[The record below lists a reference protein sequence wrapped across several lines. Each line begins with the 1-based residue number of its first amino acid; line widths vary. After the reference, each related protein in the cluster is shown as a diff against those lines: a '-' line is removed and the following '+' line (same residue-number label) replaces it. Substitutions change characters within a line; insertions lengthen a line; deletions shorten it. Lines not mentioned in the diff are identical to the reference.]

1 MLIDMAPVNAYLST
15 NGEVFDVAILMTCH
29 NRKEKTSACLDSLLG
44 ESFLGLRLTVYL
56 VDDGSSDGT
65 FEAVAQ
71 KFPQVRLLRGNGGL
85 FWNRGM
91 HKAFAEALVDGHGF
105 YVWLNDD
112 VELFQNALLRLVQC
126 YNQLKQGTG
135 ESIVVGSMCARD
147 DLDKVTYGGMRRES
161 GFKPTKLIVVQPDPD
176 KPVEVE
182 TMNGNLVLIPS
193 SIALVVGNLDP
204 LYEHAM
210 GDTDYG
216 FRARQQGF
224 SVFVAPGYMG
234 ICDRNS
240 QADTFEDASLTLR
253 ERWQKIINRRG
264 LPPRSWLH
272 YTRRHAGPLWPIYF
286 LWPYVRVGLGC
297 FTRSRTRRASV

>member
-1 MLIDMAPVNAYLST
+1 MAPVNMCLST
-15 NGEVFDVAILMTCH
+15 NGEVFDVAVLMTCH
-29 NRKEKTSACLDSLLG
+29 NRKAKTIACLDSLFAGSLP
-44 ESFLGLRLTVYL
+44 GLRLTVYL

-65 FEAVAQ
+65 FDAVAQ
-71 KFPQVRLLRGNGGL
+71 KFPQVRLMRGNGGL
-85 FWNRGM
+85 FWNKGM
-91 HKAFAEALVDGHGF
+91 HRAFAEALVDSHSF

-112 VELFQNALLRLVQC
+112 LELFQNALLRMIHC
-126 YNQLKQGTG
+126 YNQLQPQAG

-147 DLDKVTYGGMRRES
+147 DLDQVTYGGMRRES
-161 GFKPTKLIVVQPDPD
+161 GLKPTKLIVVRPDPD

-193 SIALVVGNLDP
+193 SVASVVGNLDP
-204 LYEHAM
+204 FYEHAM

-224 SVFVAPGYMG
+224 RVFVAPGCMG
-234 ICDRNS
+234 ICDRNT
-240 QADTFEDASLTLR
+240 QANTFEDASLTFR
-253 ERWQKIINRRG
+253 ERWRKIIDRRG

-286 LWPYVRVGLGC
+286 LWPYVRVGLGWLA
-297 FTRSRTRRASV
+297 RGSTRRASG

>member
-1 MLIDMAPVNAYLST
+1 MAPANMSLST
-15 NGEVFDVAILMTCH
+15 NGEVFDVAALMTCH
-29 NRKEKTSACLDSLLG
+29 NRKDKTIKCLDSLFG
-44 ESFLGLRLTVYL
+44 ESAPGLQLTVYL

-65 FEAVAQ
+65 FESVAQ
-71 KFPQVRLLRGNGGL
+71 KFPQIRLMRGNGGL

-91 HKAFAEALVDGHGF
+91 HRAFAEALVDGHDY

-112 VELFQNALLRLVQC
+112 VELFQNALLRLIQC
-126 YNQLKQGTG
+126 YKQLKQEAG

-161 GFKPTKLIVVQPDPD
+161 SFKPTKLIMARPDPH

-182 TMNGNLVLIPS
+182 TMNGNFVLIPS
-193 SIALVVGNLDP
+193 AVASVIGNLDP

-224 SVFVAPGYMG
+224 RVFVAPGYMG
-234 ICDRNS
+234 ICDRN
-240 QADTFEDASLTLR
+240 AKEETFEDASLTLR
-253 ERWQKIINRRG
+253 ERWRKIIDRRG

-286 LWPYVRVGLGC
+286 LWPYVRVGLGWLA
-297 FTRSRTRRASV
+297 RGRTRRASV